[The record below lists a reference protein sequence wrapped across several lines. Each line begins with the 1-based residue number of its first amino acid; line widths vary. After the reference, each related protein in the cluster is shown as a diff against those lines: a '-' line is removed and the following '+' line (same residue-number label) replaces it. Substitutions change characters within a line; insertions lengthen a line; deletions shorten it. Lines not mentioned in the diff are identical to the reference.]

1 MATGVPQY
9 HRLVAGGVLAAA
21 APALLPEPADD
32 RGPGRG
38 RDEGGRAPCG
48 GGSRS
53 LRRLGADGD
62 GVTVTG
68 CDTVT
73 VALRHGLEAVDILRL
88 RRACGA
94 VLQSRNGST
103 VSFLV
108 PAGTVETW
116 HLPGSSCTAGALL
129 LPATDPRWV
138 MPPAGADRAVRPTD
152 AWVLRSALCEAA
164 CTLTAGGLGPF

>member
-1 MATGVPQY
+1 MATGLPQY
-9 HRLVAGGVLAAA
+9 RPVLGGVLAGA
-21 APALLPEPADD
+21 APALLPEPAEDRTAG
-32 RGPGRG
+32 RGPGGGGRVPRG
-38 RDEGGRAPCG
+38 GHRRERSLPDEGV
-48 GGSRS
+48 
-53 LRRLGADGD
+53 L
-62 GVTVTG
+62 VTG

-108 PAGTVETW
+108 PAGTWETW
-116 HLPGSSCTAGALL
+116 HLPGSSCTAGALV
-129 LPATDPRWV
+129 PAATDPRWV
-138 MPPAGADRAVRPTD
+138 IPPSGTGPRARSTD

>member
-21 APALLPEPADD
+21 VPALLPESADD
-32 RGPGRG
+32 RS
-38 RDEGGRAPCG
+38 PCG
-48 GGSRS
+48 GGAV
-53 LRRLGADGD
+53 RRPGGAGLPAPGD
-62 GVTVTG
+62 AAAVVAAY
-68 CDTVT
+68 DTVT

-108 PAGTVETW
+108 PAGTSETW
-116 HLPGSSCTAGALL
+116 HLPGSSCTAGALMP
-129 LPATDPRWV
+129 PATDPRWV
-138 MPPAGADRAVRPTD
+138 MPPTGADLAVRPTD
-152 AWVLRSALCEAA
+152 SWVLRSALCEAA

>member
-1 MATGVPQY
+1 MLTAY
-9 HRLVAGGVLAAA
+9 
-21 APALLPEPADD
+21 
-32 RGPGRG
+32 
-38 RDEGGRAPCG
+38 
-48 GGSRS
+48 
-53 LRRLGADGD
+53 
-62 GVTVTG
+62 
-68 CDTVT
+68 DTVT

-94 VLQSRNGST
+94 VLQSPNGST
-103 VSFLV
+103 LSFFV
-108 PAGTVETW
+108 PAGTSDTW

-138 MPPAGADRAVRPTD
+138 MPPTGADRTARPTD

>member
-1 MATGVPQY
+1 MMATGLPQY
-9 HRLVAGGVLAAA
+9 RPVVGGALAGA
-21 APALLPEPADD
+21 APALLPEPADE
-32 RGPGRG
+32 RIPGRG
-38 RDEGGRAPCG
+38 PVEGGRAPCG
-48 GGSRS
+48 ARN
-53 LRRLGADGD
+53 RTGAAED
-62 GVTVTG
+62 TPATSY
-68 CDTVT
+68 DTVT

-103 VSFLV
+103 VVFLV
-108 PAGTVETW
+108 PAGTCDTW

-129 LPATDPRWV
+129 PSATDPRWV
-138 MPPAGADRAVRPTD
+138 IPPAGVARPTD